1 MAGAQ
6 QKKITVTSVS
16 AIIGLI
22 LGVFAVAAYATGMLN
37 KKIDER
43 CQYNNRYITILLKE
57 IATPEQK
64 DRADKEFARWN
75 KQ

>member
-1 MAGAQ
+1 MAAPKMSGTTISLWLGILLGS
-6 QKKITVTSVS
+6 ITVTV
-16 AIIGLI
+16 
-22 LGVFAVAAYATGMLN
+22 YARGYLD

-64 DRADKEFARWN
+64 ERADKEFQRWN
-75 KQ
+75 NQ